1 MTITRRDTL
10 KILGAG
16 LLPLQALH
24 AAEGAEPLKAIA
36 QRKGLRFGNAM
47 GSGKHK
53 FDDPAY
59 RALMARECNIIV
71 AENETKWPQIEPA
84 NGQMNFKPADEMFAW
99 AKSNGMAIRGHT
111 LIWQEPKWLPK
122 WVNEYKFGAQG
133 GKAAEALLKKHINS
147 VCGHF
152 GKDIISYDVVNEA
165 IDRKTGE
172 YHANVLSE
180 RLGGTASEIEL
191 AFRLAHEA
199 APHAQ
204 LVYNDFMHWN
214 AENAK
219 HREGV
224 LRLLHELKKRG
235 APIHALGIQS
245 HIGGWEDSAN
255 KPAVVREWRKFL
267 DEVTGMGLD
276 LLITEFDVNDKQF
289 PADLAQRDAGVAALT
304 KEYLDV
310 TLSYPQVKDFLL
322 WGMADHVSWLQDLK
336 GASRKDGLQMR
347 CSPFDE
353 KLQAKP
359 MRQAIADSLRAMPQR
374 A

>member
-1 MTITRRDTL
+1 
-10 KILGAG
+10 
-16 LLPLQALH
+16 
-24 AAEGAEPLKAIA
+24 
-36 QRKGLRFGNAM
+36 
-47 GSGKHK
+47 
-53 FDDPAY
+53 
-59 RALMARECNIIV
+59 
-71 AENETKWPQIEPA
+71 
-84 NGQMNFKPADEMFAW
+84 MFAW

-111 LIWQEPKWLPK
+111 LIWQEAKWLPK
-122 WVNEYKFGAQG
+122 WVNESDFGKQG
-133 GKAAEALLKKHINS
+133 GKEAEALLRKHINT

-165 IDRKTGE
+165 IDRKTGD
-172 YHANVLSE
+172 YHSNVLSE

-191 AFRLAHEA
+191 AFRIAHEA

-219 HREGV
+219 HRAGV

-245 HIGGWEDSAN
+245 HIGGWENSAN
-255 KPAVVREWRKFL
+255 KANVVREWRRFL

-276 LLITEFDVNDKQF
+276 LLVTEFDVNDRQF
-289 PADLAQRDAGVAALT
+289 PADFAERDAGIAALT

-310 TLSYPQVKDFLL
+310 TLSYPQAKDFLL

-336 GASRKDGLQMR
+336 DAARKDGLQMR
-347 CSPFDE
+347 CTPFDE

-359 MRQAIADSLRAMPQR
+359 MRKALADVLRAMPQR